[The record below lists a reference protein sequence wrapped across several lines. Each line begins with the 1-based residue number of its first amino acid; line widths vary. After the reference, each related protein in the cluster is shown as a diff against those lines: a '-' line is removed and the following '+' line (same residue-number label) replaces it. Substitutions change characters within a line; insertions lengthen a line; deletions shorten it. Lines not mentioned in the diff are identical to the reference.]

1 MNKYS
6 TPKYNQAG
14 LDLQH
19 SIDRS
24 FELMEPY
31 LYILES
37 DVGLKAEFDVN
48 FTAMSVALGIANTK
62 DLAHAISQSSSATG
76 IPIEVFSAY
85 AETVKLTIAS
95 SIKGV

>member
-1 MNKYS
+1 MDKYH
-6 TPKYNQAG
+6 TPKYIQAG
-14 LDLQH
+14 LDMQH

-24 FELMEPY
+24 YELMEPY
-31 LYILES
+31 LDILES
-37 DVGLKAEFDVN
+37 DVGLKAKFDVN
-48 FTAMSVALGIANTK
+48 FTAMSVALGIAKTK
-62 DLAHAISQSSSATG
+62 DLAQAIKQSSSVTG